1 MKKGHLNIA
10 FPWVWSLPVKYQAKN
25 VHVNSPG
32 DLGELVRWPREK
44 SSPPP
49 PPSPQICYC
58 SFDLGFM
65 VHSVLNSMLS
75 REKQSF
81 YSVDQVK
88 QKISI
93 LFSSLFF
100 LPCFVQLSQL
110 LGLFAAKYQPNRTKY
125 SYLVASQSCF

>member
-32 DLGELVRWPREK
+32 DLGELARWPRKK
-44 SSPPP
+44 SSP